1 MARFVPDRGDLVWL
15 DFEPQH
21 GREQAGRRPSITLSP
36 RSYNGKIGLA
46 LFCPVTSQI
55 KGYPFEVHLSEQGR
69 VKGVVLADQIK
80 SLDWRARRARFIEK
94 SSVTSF
100 NSVLD
105 RVEAVLSME

>member
-15 DFEPQH
+15 DFEPQR
-21 GREQAGRRPSITLSP
+21 GREQSGRRPAIIVSP

-55 KGYPFEVHLSEQGR
+55 KGYPFEVPLPDDSR

-80 SLDWRARRARFIEK
+80 SLDWRARRARFIEQ
-94 SSVTSF
+94 SPPACLS
-100 NSVLD
+100 SVLD
-105 RVEAVLSME
+105 RVEAVLSMA